1 MSERHFDV
9 SQEMLKEIAQTMLEL
24 KKMGRSL
31 ENAADSLRPLT
42 SNDDII
48 DKLERI
54 SDYGKLSAGV
64 AQNLYLMIAREALT
78 T

>member
-54 SDYGKLSAGV
+54 SDYGKLVAGV
-64 AQNLYLMIAREALT
+64 TQNLYLKIAREALT